1 MTKLSKQWKALTRDQ
16 KKVWRVWAKN
26 NRVLL
31 DAGNTR
37 RVSGHKAM
45 TIVLNNRATAGEP
58 VNAGALPTP
67 ISWLSGVLST
77 RDAGPYTENAGYIG
91 FRADQNI
98 VTPTQWRV
106 WATKPVPVNDPAPLA
121 SLRFIK
127 HFSMGPMAVDDI
139 VQPGLGPEY
148 IAVHGSWDGPGADG
162 DWSPAE
168 MYVWFRLHQYHAGQ
182 LGPGVILKGRIA
194 VEL

>member
-1 MTKLSKQWKALTRDQ
+1 MTKLSKQWKTLTRDQ
-16 KKVWRVWAKN
+16 KKTWRDWARS
-26 NRVLL
+26 NRMTLESGAV
-31 DAGNTR
+31 R
-37 RVSGHKAM
+37 RVSGHKAL
-45 TIVLNNRATAGEP
+45 TIVLSNRAVAGEA
-58 VNAGALPTP
+58 VNASTLPTS
-67 ISWLSGVLST
+67 INWLSGALST
-77 RDAGPYTENAGYIG
+77 RDAGPYTENAGYVG

-98 VTPTQWRV
+98 AVATQWRV

-127 HFSMGPMAVDDI
+127 HFSMGPMVVDDI
-139 VQPGLGPEY
+139 VQPSLGPEY
-148 IAVHGSWDGPGADG
+148 IAVHGSWDGPGNDG

-168 MYVWFRLHQYHAGQ
+168 MYVWFRLHQYHGGH